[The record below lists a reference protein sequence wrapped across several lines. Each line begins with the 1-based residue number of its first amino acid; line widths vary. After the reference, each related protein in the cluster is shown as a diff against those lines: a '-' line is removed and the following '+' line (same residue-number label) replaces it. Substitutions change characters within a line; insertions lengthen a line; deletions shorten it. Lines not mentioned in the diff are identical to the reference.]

1 MLARLHKLIGYSGKS
16 TAWLTTILVLL
27 ICLDVVLRYLFS
39 ASQIWMTE
47 LEWHLFAII
56 FLIGAAYTFQQDAHV
71 RVDLFYTNYS
81 EKGKAWINLLG
92 ILLFL
97 IPWTLVLIRAS
108 NKYAYYSFRI
118 GETSPDP
125 GGLPGRWL
133 IKYAIVIAFVLL
145 FIQGVLLAVRCIR
158 VILGRE
164 VTVFE
169 SEMD

>member
-1 MLARLHKLIGYSGKS
+1 MIARLHKLIEYTGKS
-16 TAWLTTILVLL
+16 TAWLTTILVLI

-56 FLIGAAYTFQQDAHV
+56 FLVGAAYTFQEDAHV
-71 RVDLFYTNYS
+71 RVDLFYANYS
-81 EKGKAWINLLG
+81 ERGKAWINLLG
-92 ILLFL
+92 IFLFL
-97 IPWTLVLIRAS
+97 VPWTLVVIRAS

-125 GGLPGRWL
+125 GGLPGRWF
-133 IKYAIVIAFVLL
+133 IKYAIVVAFILL
-145 FIQGVLLAVRCIR
+145 FIQAILLAVRCVR

-164 VTVFE
+164 GVVFE
-169 SEMD
+169 SDTD